1 MRVWGLLS
9 AAAAI
14 ACACAPALA
23 IEGSSTAGP
32 IGGTDIRSAQ
42 LPPPGVYG
50 GLIGF
55 HAYAKQ
61 FADGNGNTIPAF
73 DALDLQRWRAGAFLL
88 YVPDIQVFGGSVG
101 IGAMVPAGID
111 CGHVFASMPKRC
123 ISGIGDPYIEVN
135 WSRFF
140 GTVRPSRYPGAYPIA
155 EGLTVALG
163 FGAVIPAGRYDALD
177 AAQGLTVGNNLWVFA
192 PTAAFT
198 YMTKP
203 ILAEGTEFSARVY
216 WNNYLTNPATQ
227 YSTGSLV
234 NVDFAITERIGRFQL
249 GFAGFYA
256 FQIADDKLF
265 GVTLPPDG
273 RRAEVLNLG
282 GVLAYDM
289 PEYGASL
296 KIKALTFVLSRN
308 NVADSSGVVVGWF
321 QKL

>member
-1 MRVWGLLS
+1 
-9 AAAAI
+9 
-14 ACACAPALA
+14 
-23 IEGSSTAGP
+23 
-32 IGGTDIRSAQ
+32 
-42 LPPPGVYG
+42 
-50 GLIGF
+50 
-55 HAYAKQ
+55 
-61 FADGNGNTIPAF
+61 
-73 DALDLQRWRAGAFLL
+73 
-88 YVPDIQVFGGSVG
+88 
-101 IGAMVPAGID
+101 
-111 CGHVFASMPKRC
+111 MPKRC

-140 GTVRPSRYPGAYPIA
+140 GTVRPSRYQGAYPIA

-234 NVDFAITERIGRFQL
+234 NIDFAVTERIGRFQL